1 MNLKNLEKNITVATK
16 VAAKLDTSVASTA
29 HDFLVVI
36 YKKFPILAYSI
47 GTITYGQILVALLL
61 SLFIIFLRPL
71 LVKLIVNGAL
81 RLTVK
86 TATKYDDKIIK
97 NLKRP
102 LNLAFLIFAIY
113 IFFSVLLINNKI
125 ISLILSSMLIFD
137 FFWIIWAIIDGLHG
151 LIYKSVSKLTPNLS
165 SSLGGFVMRIIK
177 IIVWVSA
184 ISSILSLWGINVTAL
199 FASLGLGGLAF
210 ALAAKDTAANLFGSI
225 AILMDKSIKVG
236 DWIKVDK
243 IEGIVEDVGM
253 RTTKIR
259 TFHKS
264 LIAVPNQII
273 ANNPIEN
280 FSRRSI
286 RRIKMTIGLT
296 YNTTNTQVETIIQ
309 EIKNMLKNHPR
320 IVQNETMLVNFNNFG
335 DSAKEIF
342 IYTFT
347 DTAIWQE
354 YLKIRED
361 IQYKIED
368 IVLKNGSGFAF
379 PSHSLYIENLSK
391 DIAK

>member
-1 MNLKNLEKNITVATK
+1 
-16 VAAKLDTSVASTA
+16 
-29 HDFLVVI
+29 
-36 YKKFPILAYSI
+36 
-47 GTITYGQILVALLL
+47 
-61 SLFIIFLRPL
+61 
-71 LVKLIVNGAL
+71 
-81 RLTVK
+81 
-86 TATKYDDKIIK
+86 
-97 NLKRP
+97 
-102 LNLAFLIFAIY
+102 
-113 IFFSVLLINNKI
+113 
-125 ISLILSSMLIFD
+125 MLIFD

-296 YNTTNTQVETIIQ
+296 YNTTNT
-309 EIKNMLKNHPR
+309 KNHPR

-335 DSAKEIF
+335 DSAKSI
-342 IYTFT
+342 
-347 DTAIWQE
+347 
-354 YLKIRED
+354 
-361 IQYKIED
+361 
-368 IVLKNGSGFAF
+368 
-379 PSHSLYIENLSK
+379 
-391 DIAK
+391 